1 MKIDIEKALT
11 DITNNFNETV
21 KPSNHLTGPQIKV
34 ITSLLEALEFQIEP
48 YTKEE
53 LQYELPYIIT
63 NIIEN
68 LPEDWFYDPEQIKSK
83 IKDMIEEETD
93 EEKLLEIYQY
103 ISRI

>member
-21 KPSNHLTGPQIKV
+21 KPSNPLTGLQIKV

-53 LQYELPYIIT
+53 LQDELPYIIT

-68 LPEDWFYDPEQIKSK
+68 LPEDWFYDPEQIKFK

>member
-1 MKIDIEKALT
+1 MKINIEKALL
-11 DITNNFNETV
+11 DIERSFNKTV
-21 KPSNHLTGPQIKV
+21 KPSNPLTEPQERI
-34 ITSLLEALEFQIEP
+34 ITDLLRVLELQIEP

-53 LQYELPYIIT
+53 LQDELPYIIT